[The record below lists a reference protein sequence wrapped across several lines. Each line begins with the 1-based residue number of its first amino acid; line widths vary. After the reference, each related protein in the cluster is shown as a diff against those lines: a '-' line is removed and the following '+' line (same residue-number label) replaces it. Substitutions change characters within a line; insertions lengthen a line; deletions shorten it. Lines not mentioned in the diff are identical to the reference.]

1 MNKKTSGV
9 SFIEDKL
16 QRRLSFEEL
25 KKAYALTN
33 RASSRMVAIS
43 NDQEN
48 SSLDKDV
55 WNNILEDEFEKD
67 DYFKEETL
75 EDNSK
80 RLVKSIFR
88 K

>member
-1 MNKKTSGV
+1 
-9 SFIEDKL
+9 
-16 QRRLSFEEL
+16 
-25 KKAYALTN
+25 
-33 RASSRMVAIS
+33 MVAIS
-43 NDQEN
+43 HDQEN
-48 SSLDKDV
+48 SSLDRDV